1 MANTYVLQ
9 SRDILGLSQYYAG
22 NWHDT
27 DDIEKAVHYTI
38 DEAMAQAKVLMEFG
52 SHYRAVRIENGKA
65 VC

>member
-38 DEAMAQAKVLMEFG
+38 DEAMAQAKALKEFG
-52 SHYRAVRIENGKA
+52 SQD
-65 VC
+65 